1 MRLNNNQ
8 ELFIK
13 SQEQFLSNLYKKGD
27 ITLDELYKLQKLN
40 RDELLDKIS
49 KILLKYNID
58 NSTMNLT
65 TGDIRNE
72 YNSLGKL
79 VKDNIKKEYELED
92 ININNLLNSV
102 GLDKYYFNSFL
113 LSVGIDFKLKKIESK
128 KLQKIIKKKI
138 DGKNYSDRLW
148 DNKNEI
154 SKRLQKDIKD
164 FLEGKIS
171 VNDIEKIIKQR
182 YNSNTYNTNRLVITE
197 IARVQEGVNSIW
209 MSENFI
215 EYVLYSGTLDSKTC
229 NDCGQ
234 YDGQVYEVDKKPVEL
249 PKHPKCRCTY
259 IVIPSKDWRPKTRM
273 NNETKEIIDYKSF
286 YEWKKENN
294 L

>member
-1 MRLNNNQ
+1 MRLNNKQ

-13 SQEQFLSNLYKKGD
+13 NQEQFLNDLYKRGD

-40 RDELLDKIS
+40 MDELLDKIS

-58 NSTMNLT
+58 NSQMNLT

-79 VKDNIKKEYELED
+79 VKDNLKKEYELED

-113 LSVGIDFKLKKIESK
+113 LSVGVDFKLKKIESK
-128 KLQKIIKKKI
+128 KLQKIIKNKI
-138 DGKNYSDRLW
+138 DGKSYSDRIW
-148 DNKNEI
+148 KNKNDI
-154 SKRLQKDIKD
+154 AKILQKDIKD

-171 VNDIEKIIKQR
+171 VNDIEKVIKQR
-182 YNSNTYNTNRLVITE
+182 FNANRYNTDRLVVTE
-197 IARVQEGVNSIW
+197 IARVQEGVNTAW
-209 MSENFI
+209 MEEHSI

-229 NDCGQ
+229 KDCGQ
-234 YDGQVYEVDKKPVEL
+234 YDGQVYEVNKKPVEL

-259 IVIPSKDWRPKTRM
+259 IALPSKEWRPKTRM